1 MKGGPSRA
9 PQRSLLRALGLSD
22 MELTRPFI
30 GVVCSK
36 SDYIPGHKHLGEIA
50 EAVKAGIRNAG
61 GVPFEFET
69 IGVCDGLAMGHQGMK
84 YSLCSRELIADS
96 IEVMLTAH
104 PLDAVVFIPNCD
116 KIVPGMVMAA
126 CRLNLPSIFVSGGPM
141 LPGKHKDTRFG
152 LSEMF
157 EAVGSYASGKIDL
170 DELTDMEKSAC
181 PSCGSC
187 SGMYTANSMNCLT
200 EAIGLALPGNGS
212 IPAVMSARTA
222 LAKQAGERIME
233 LLKQNLR
240 PKDIL
245 NEKAFENALRS
256 DMALGCSSN
265 TVLHLLAIAYE
276 AGVNVT
282 MDLIDEISKTT
293 PQLCKLNPASEVFI
307 TDLNEVGGIQSVLK
321 ELAKAGLVHT
331 DIPTV
336 SGTVGERMQNYPA
349 ADGEVIRTIE
359 NAFRKD
365 GGIAILKGNIAPE
378 GAVVKQGAVAP
389 EMMVHSGPARCFNCE
404 EDASEAILGGKIKA
418 GDVVIIRYEGP
429 KGGPGMRE
437 MLQPTAAITG
447 MGLGASVALITDGR
461 FSGATRGASIGHVS
475 PEAAAGGV
483 IALIEDDDIVDINIT
498 ERKLDVRVSEQELAE
513 RKKRWKAPEKEL
525 TGYIKRYAQHVT
537 SGSRGAVFEKYRHVL
552 FCRHSTRK
560 TVLCFFVKLKK
571 DEKNSIIDRNDY
583 EFE

>member
-22 MELTRPFI
+22 TELTRPFI

-116 KIVPGMVMAA
+116 KIVPGMIMAA

-233 LLKQNLR
+233 LLKQGLR

-256 DMALGCSSN
+256 EMALGCSSN

-321 ELAKAGLVHT
+321 ELAKAGLVHM

-336 SGTVGERMQNYPA
+336 NGTVGERMQNYPA
-349 ADGEVIRTIE
+349 ADGEVIRTVE

-483 IALIEDDDIVDINIT
+483 IALIEDDDIIDINIT
-498 ERKLDVRVSEQELAE
+498 ERKLDVRVSEEELAE

-537 SGSRGAVFEKYRHVL
+537 SGSRGAVFEK
-552 FCRHSTRK
+552 
-560 TVLCFFVKLKK
+560 
-571 DEKNSIIDRNDY
+571 
-583 EFE
+583 

>member
-336 SGTVGERMQNYPA
+336 SGTGGERMQNYPA

-537 SGSRGAVFEKYRHVL
+537 SGSRGAVFEK
-552 FCRHSTRK
+552 
-560 TVLCFFVKLKK
+560 
-571 DEKNSIIDRNDY
+571 
-583 EFE
+583 

>member
-1 MKGGPSRA
+1 MRSDLMKGGPSRA

-22 MELTRPFI
+22 TELTRPFI

-116 KIVPGMVMAA
+116 KIVPGMIMAA

-222 LAKQAGERIME
+222 LAKQAEERIME
-233 LLKQNLR
+233 LLKQDLR

-321 ELAKAGLVHT
+321 ELAKAGLVHM

-336 SGTVGERMQNYPA
+336 NGTVGERMQNYPA
-349 ADGEVIRTIE
+349 ADGEVIRTVE

-483 IALIEDDDIVDINIT
+483 IALIEDDDIIDINIT

-537 SGSRGAVFEKYRHVL
+537 SGSRGAVFEK
-552 FCRHSTRK
+552 
-560 TVLCFFVKLKK
+560 
-571 DEKNSIIDRNDY
+571 
-583 EFE
+583 

>member
-22 MELTRPFI
+22 MVLTRPFI

-84 YSLCSRELIADS
+84 YSLCSRELIAES

-537 SGSRGAVFEKYRHVL
+537 SGSRGAVFEK
-552 FCRHSTRK
+552 
-560 TVLCFFVKLKK
+560 
-571 DEKNSIIDRNDY
+571 
-583 EFE
+583 

>member
-22 MELTRPFI
+22 TELTRPFI

-116 KIVPGMVMAA
+116 KIVPGMIMAA

-233 LLKQNLR
+233 LLKQDIR

-321 ELAKAGLVHT
+321 ELAKAGLVHM

-336 SGTVGERMQNYPA
+336 NGTVGERMQNYPA
-349 ADGEVIRTIE
+349 ADGEVIRTVE

-447 MGLGASVALITDGR
+447 MGLGSSVALITDGR

-483 IALIEDDDIVDINIT
+483 IALIEDDDIIDINIT
-498 ERKLDVRVSEQELAE
+498 ERKLDVRVSEQELEE

-537 SGSRGAVFEKYRHVL
+537 SGSRGAVFEK
-552 FCRHSTRK
+552 
-560 TVLCFFVKLKK
+560 
-571 DEKNSIIDRNDY
+571 
-583 EFE
+583 

>member
-1 MKGGPSRA
+1 MRSDLMKGGPSRA

-233 LLKQNLR
+233 LLKQDLR

-336 SGTVGERMQNYPA
+336 SGTVGERMEHYPA
-349 ADGEVIRTIE
+349 ADGQVIRTVE

-483 IALIEDDDIVDINIT
+483 IALIEDDDIIDINIT
-498 ERKLDVRVSEQELAE
+498 ERKLDVRVSEEELAE

-537 SGSRGAVFEKYRHVL
+537 SGSRGAVFEK
-552 FCRHSTRK
+552 
-560 TVLCFFVKLKK
+560 
-571 DEKNSIIDRNDY
+571 
-583 EFE
+583 

>member
-233 LLKQNLR
+233 LLKQDLR

-336 SGTVGERMQNYPA
+336 SGTVGERMEHYPA
-349 ADGEVIRTIE
+349 ADGQVIRTVE

-483 IALIEDDDIVDINIT
+483 IALIEDDDIIDINIT
-498 ERKLDVRVSEQELAE
+498 ERKLDVRVSEEELAE

-537 SGSRGAVFEKYRHVL
+537 SGSRGAVFEK
-552 FCRHSTRK
+552 
-560 TVLCFFVKLKK
+560 
-571 DEKNSIIDRNDY
+571 
-583 EFE
+583 

>member
-365 GGIAILKGNIAPE
+365 GGIAILKGNIAQE

-537 SGSRGAVFEKYRHVL
+537 SGSRGAVFEK
-552 FCRHSTRK
+552 
-560 TVLCFFVKLKK
+560 
-571 DEKNSIIDRNDY
+571 
-583 EFE
+583 

>member
-1 MKGGPSRA
+1 MRSDLMKGGPSRA

-22 MELTRPFI
+22 TELTRPFI

-116 KIVPGMVMAA
+116 KIVPGMIMAA

-233 LLKQNLR
+233 LLKQDLR

-321 ELAKAGLVHT
+321 ELTKAGLVHT

-336 SGTVGERMQNYPA
+336 NGTVGERMQNYPA
-349 ADGEVIRTIE
+349 ADGKVIRTVE

-483 IALIEDDDIVDINIT
+483 IALIEDDDIIDINIT

-537 SGSRGAVFEKYRHVL
+537 SGSRGAVFEK
-552 FCRHSTRK
+552 
-560 TVLCFFVKLKK
+560 
-571 DEKNSIIDRNDY
+571 
-583 EFE
+583 